1 MVGVCFRRNY
11 AVSPWNFDKQLKNG
25 KLIRIGKIAISHLIR
40 IGGSQPPNVSWVK
53 SAPEKEFLVKNVKLR
68 WNERSEEQVG
78 LSPDDTKEEIEA
90 TSAKRK
96 QDDN

>member
-1 MVGVCFRRNY
+1 MEN
-11 AVSPWNFDKQLKNG
+11 W
-25 KLIRIGKIAISHLIR
+25 IGKITISQSHLIR
-40 IGGSQPPNVSWVK
+40 IGGSQSANVSWTK
-53 SAPEKEFLVKNVKLR
+53 SAPEKEFLVENVKLR